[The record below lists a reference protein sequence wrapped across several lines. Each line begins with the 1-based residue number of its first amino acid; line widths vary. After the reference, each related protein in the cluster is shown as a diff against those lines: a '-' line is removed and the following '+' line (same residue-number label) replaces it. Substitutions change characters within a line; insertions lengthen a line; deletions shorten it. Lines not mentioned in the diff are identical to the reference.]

1 MTETTTLKT
10 RLATL
15 ASAAALVFSATLGA
29 AAQAELPA
37 ELVDAAKAD
46 GTLTVYTNID
56 PALMEKLASAF
67 TTAHGI
73 TVDIQRQ
80 SSSAL
85 AQRFMA
91 ENDTD
96 NTIADVYYSTDR
108 AFHDDLFAKGLFTP
122 VAGVPGYAEWPA
134 EAKSEGTITIGYNPY
149 SLVWNTDLVKD
160 GLTSWE
166 QLNDPEFEGQ
176 VILTDPRSSV
186 TSNQFYKMLHDLY
199 GDAFLEKL
207 GTHATYSPS
216 AVPGIQQV
224 AAGAQAIY
232 APGIHQVVT
241 GLAASGAPLGE
252 SFPEPSISSNN
263 VASLVTKAPHANAA
277 KLFVSF
283 LMTTEAQAIN
293 NFDGFAPIEGIENTR
308 TMPKIVNIEPAD
320 AMAASEKI
328 YQLMGL
334 Q

>member
-1 MTETTTLKT
+1 MTETARLKS
-10 RLATL
+10 RLTML
-15 ASAAALVFSATLGA
+15 VSAAALALSASLVG
-29 AAQAELPA
+29 AQAEIPA
-37 ELVDAAKAD
+37 ELVEAAKAD
-46 GTLTVYTNID
+46 GSLTVYTNID
-56 PALMEKLASAF
+56 PALMEKLSSAF
-67 TTAHGI
+67 TAAHGI
-73 TVDIQRQ
+73 NVDIQRQ

-108 AFHDDLFAKGLFTP
+108 AFHDDLFAKGLFSK
-122 VAGVPGYAEWPA
+122 VDDVPGYAQWPE

-149 SLVWNTDLVKD
+149 SLVWNTDLVPE

-199 GDAFLEKL
+199 GDEFLEKL

-241 GLAASGAPLGE
+241 GLAANGAPLGE

-263 VASLVTKAPHANAA
+263 VASLVAKAPHADAA
-277 KLFVSF
+277 KLFVAF
-283 LMTTEAQAIN
+283 LMTREAQTIN

-308 TMPKIVNIEPAD
+308 EMPQIVNIEPAD